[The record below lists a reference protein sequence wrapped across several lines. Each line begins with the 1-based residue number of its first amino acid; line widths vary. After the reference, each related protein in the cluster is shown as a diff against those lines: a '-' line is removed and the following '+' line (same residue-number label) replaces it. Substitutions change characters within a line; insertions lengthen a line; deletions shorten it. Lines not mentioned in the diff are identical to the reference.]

1 MKVFVAWVIENV
13 AIKETFKITSNLSVT
28 DKVYQ
33 RLATIIGVYA
43 SGDAVRK
50 ALDKEREDI
59 VKMYGAKALDDENT
73 EDKHTFYTFGCGFY
87 KVEGQEEG
95 SKEGEKLENDRRG
108 IPGIQE
114 EDEKAE

>member
-28 DKVYQ
+28 DKVYH
-33 RLATIIGVYA
+33 RLTTILGVYA

-50 ALDKEREDI
+50 ALDKEKEN
-59 VKMYGAKALDDENT
+59 VAKMYGAKALDDENT

-87 KVEGQEEG
+87 KVEGYEEG
-95 SKEGEKLENDRRG
+95 SKEGE
-108 IPGIQE
+108 
-114 EDEKAE
+114 EK